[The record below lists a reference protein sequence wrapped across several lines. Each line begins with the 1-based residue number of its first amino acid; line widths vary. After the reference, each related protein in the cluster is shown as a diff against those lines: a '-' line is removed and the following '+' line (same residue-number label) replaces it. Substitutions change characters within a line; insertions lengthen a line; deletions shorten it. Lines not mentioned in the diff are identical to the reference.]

1 MKVEIITIGDEILI
15 GQIVDTNSAY
25 MARLLDSE
33 GYFVV
38 RTTAVGDDA
47 AEIKTALQEAE
58 SRADIV
64 LITGGLGPTK
74 DDITKQTLCEY
85 FDVPLVFSEEIFM
98 HLEEYLA
105 KAGSVGMNGLNRSQA
120 YVPEN
125 AYIINNE
132 KGTAPITWFEKNGK
146 VIVSMPGVPLEMEWA
161 MTKIIPKLKETF
173 ATEEIIH
180 RNFIV
185 YGYPES
191 VLSIKLTDWE
201 NALPAFIKLA
211 YLPSI
216 GLVKLR
222 LSARQTNGV
231 SLTKA
236 LNEETIKLRSILGR
250 AILAEEDI
258 TIEGLIASLLTKKG
272 LTVATAESCTGGNI
286 ARLLTSVAGSSAY
299 FKGSVVAY
307 DNSVKENLLNVS
319 IDDIKNFG
327 VVSLPVVEQ
336 MAKGALA
343 LLETDLAVATSG
355 IAGPDGGTSE
365 KPVGMVCIAVATK
378 NAVKSQQFLF
388 GNQRDRNIKRS
399 TVAALAML
407 KEIIDLTK

>member
-1 MKVEIITIGDEILI
+1 MKKVEIITIGDEILI

-25 MARLLDSE
+25 MACLLDSE

-38 RTTAVGDDA
+38 RTTSIGDNA
-47 AEIKTALQEAE
+47 AEIKNALKEAE
-58 SRADIV
+58 KHADII

-85 FDVPLVFSEEIFM
+85 FDVPLIFNEKVFA
-98 HLEEYLA
+98 HLEKYLA
-105 KAGSVGMNGLNRSQA
+105 KINIVGMNELNRSQA

-125 AYIINNE
+125 AVIINNE

-146 VIVSMPGVPLEMEWA
+146 VIVSMPGVPSEMEWA
-161 MTKIIPKLKETF
+161 MTQIIPKLEETF
-173 ATEEIIH
+173 ETEEVIH
-180 RNFIV
+180 RNVIV

-191 VLSIKLTDWE
+191 TLSIKLTDWE
-201 NALPAFIKLA
+201 NALPKFIKLA
-211 YLPSI
+211 YLPSV

-231 SLTKA
+231 SLSKS
-236 LNEETIKLRSILGR
+236 LNEEIRKLHAILGK
-250 AILAEEDI
+250 AIIADEDI
-258 TIEGLIASLLTKKG
+258 SIEKLIANLLKKKG
-272 LTVATAESCTGGNI
+272 LSVATAESCTGGNI

-307 DNSVKENLLNVS
+307 DNSVKENLLSVS
-319 IDDIKNFG
+319 SDDIQEYG

-336 MAKGALA
+336 MAKGVLE

-355 IAGPDGGTSE
+355 IAGPDGGSEE
-365 KPVGMVCIAVATK
+365 KPVGTVCIAVATK
-378 NAVKSQQFLF
+378 DGVKSRQFLF
-388 GNQRDRNIKRS
+388 GNQRDRNITRS
-399 TVAALAML
+399 SVAALVML
-407 KEIIDLTK
+407 KEIID